1 MEKDS
6 EIKDEKIDV
15 VLEKKN
21 FFSKISLFEKIFWLV
36 IIIMSIVYLVAQLIA
51 FNNIQSYSDKK
62 MPIITKYVAKE
73 NLEKYK
79 DNISID
85 FQNRVSIMDMAVDNE
100 IDKLFNRVENNL
112 DNFLDFHY
120 SIKGEYIELSA
131 MITKDIGEL
140 ITDKLFGEEFNKE
153 VQDSL
158 KTMNEIYKLNMKEH
172 LKLIDNYALEKVD
185 LELNANSLQ
194 TLHDEINTNKNIQ
207 EGKAGVLLLAGFSS
221 RVIQVITTKLATKVA
236 SKVATKAAIKTGKF
250 AASSVAGASGIVCGP
265 FVVVCAPTAAIITW
279 FATDAIIISGD
290 EYFNREE
297 LKQELLEELNENKL
311 ILKQQYKSIYFDTM
325 NQISQESK
333 KSYKDAK
340 ILVKDKF

>member
-6 EIKDEKIDV
+6 EIKDVKVDV

-21 FFSKISLFEKIFWLV
+21 FFSRISLFEKIFWLV

-51 FNNIQSYSDKK
+51 FKNLQSYSDKK
-62 MPIITKYVAKE
+62 IPIITKYVAKE

-85 FQNRVSIMDMAVDNE
+85 FQNRVSIMEMAVDNE

-112 DNFLDFHY
+112 DSFLDFHY

-131 MITKDIGEL
+131 IITKDIGEL

-158 KTMNEIYKLNMKEH
+158 KTMNDIYKLNMNEH
-172 LKLIDNYALEKVD
+172 LKLIDNYALVKVD

-194 TLHDEINTNKNIQ
+194 TLYDEINTNKSIQ

-221 RVIQVITTKLATKVA
+221 RVIQAITTKLAAKVA

-265 FVVVCAPTAAIITW
+265 LVVVCAPTAAIITW

-297 LKQELLEELNENKL
+297 LKQELLKELNDNKL
-311 ILKQQYKSIYFDTM
+311 ILKQQYNSIYSETM
-325 NQISQESK
+325 NKISQESK
-333 KSYKDAK
+333 KSYEDTK